1 MKQKTS
7 LFQVILNSCKN
18 FWFFGIL
25 FLVFSFLDALENFV
39 VFSNFLSLILEEWRN
54 ILSIVWSFPTNLVLR
69 IFKLDPIIIPSPWP
83 EILTFLGMLFFTALN
98 KKEIEKTK
106 LGRWLLVKNF
116 TFRDYF
122 TSFLNFEKIKISHF
136 LIYIFGFYISFIIL
150 FLPYVLVGSTLLSPI
165 FPWPLSFFII
175 FIPIMIMIS
184 LADLLPSKNNVIS
197 ETIELHGYVVMP
209 IVMVFSL
216 LFILVV
222 SALEILI
229 PGISSF
235 VERANS
241 Q

>member
-1 MKQKTS
+1 
-7 LFQVILNSCKN
+7 
-18 FWFFGIL
+18 
-25 FLVFSFLDALENFV
+25 
-39 VFSNFLSLILEEWRN
+39 
-54 ILSIVWSFPTNLVLR
+54 
-69 IFKLDPIIIPSPWP
+69 
-83 EILTFLGMLFFTALN
+83 MLFFTALN

-165 FPWPLSFFII
+165 FPWPLSFIII